1 MLIIMMRD
9 RYLLYTRKQHR
20 KQRQG
25 DSEKTPDLLLI
36 SRLIGKTVA
45 DHRFYPVV
53 VGAEAPK
60 LYLLGILDIF
70 GITVAPFDRYF
81 RVCICVDKN
90 VECAVAVQH
99 GKECNRGSDLSED
112 SLDLLL
118 DLLFCFLG
126 FRGLRVGI
134 SENKDSQQV
143 HRFDVFDRIYPG
155 VSFSLSPDLRVD

>member
-1 MLIIMMRD
+1 M
-9 RYLLYTRKQHR
+9 
-20 KQRQG
+20 
-25 DSEKTPDLLLI
+25 
-36 SRLIGKTVA
+36 
-45 DHRFYPVV
+45 V

-70 GITVAPFDRYF
+70 GIAVTPFDRNF
-81 RVCICVDKN
+81 RVCICVDKD

-118 DLLFCFLG
+118 DLLFCFLS

-134 SENKDSQQV
+134 SENKDSQRV
-143 HRFDVFDRIYPG
+143 RKFDAFERTYPG
-155 VSFSLSPDLRVD
+155 VSFSLSPDLRAD